1 MDPNVPVNQTSAYL
15 VGAVIGS
22 LFVGAL
28 VGCIPWYLG
37 KAREDRVV
45 GGIGLVACMAGAF
58 FAGILG
64 AGSMAV
70 GFVIAILVGG
80 RRA

>member
-1 MDPNVPVNQTSAYL
+1 MNPENQAAYEMGAR
-15 VGAVIGS
+15 VGAVFGS
-22 LFVGAL
+22 LLVGAL
-28 VGCIPWYLG
+28 VDCIPKYFG
-37 KAREDRVV
+37 RSREDHVV
-45 GGIGLVACMAGAF
+45 GNIGLVACMAGAF

-64 AGSMAV
+64 AFSMAI